1 MSSVSR
7 YWKLIRLDAT
17 GHRKSQELPEA
28 KAFFQ
33 TQFGHDHDLVNAEIQ
48 AQLITAARSGHAIA
62 ELCLRCFISNQIEQV
77 CINLE
82 QQFGINHGFS
92 REDLLPL
99 VLDDD
104 GRIHSKPT
112 PSDYVSVARNILNTF
127 EANKGSLS
135 TWTIRLVKHHRELNQ
150 FLLESGVCL
159 LSDWAILND
168 TTPSKLQRVL
178 RDFHQISTN
187 EITRAAALLDAYH
200 KVYRADRFIQRQAGA
215 KGTCPTPSFDQLDR
229 IAQVLSPPLSG
240 QTLSGQMLSASEA
253 SHPDQA
259 RRILAQLQRL
269 ADQLRQYRIA
279 SRVGRLPTVS
289 IDQPMDG
296 GEGLSLSDRLAAPSP
311 SEEEASGP
319 TEFLRA
325 YRAQFT
331 QVLEQSFQT
340 VVQARYQKQKGE
352 KATHFIT
359 ALQRFHCQGQ
369 SMTEIARSVG
379 LQAQFQVSRL
389 LNLKTLREDVR
400 HEMLQRLRA
409 FVSQT
414 ASDWVQPDRL
424 QQIDAQIEAAL
435 NEQIETLMQ
444 EAAAQAQSPKDYVT
458 GTLFSRTLCQF
469 LDAFQAV

>member
-17 GHRKSQELPEA
+17 GHRKAQELPEA

-33 TQFGHDHDLVNAEIQ
+33 AQFADWHDPVHTEIQ
-48 AQLITAARSGHAIA
+48 AQLLQQARSGGVMA
-62 ELCLRCFISNQIEQV
+62 ELCLRCFISTQIEQV

-82 QQFGINHGFS
+82 QQFGLNHGFF
-92 REDLLPL
+92 RQDLFPL

-104 GRIHSKPT
+104 GKIGDSK
-112 PSDYVSVARNILNTF
+112 YVSVARNILNSF
-127 EANKGSLS
+127 EASKGSLS

-168 TTPSKLQRVL
+168 TTPSKLRRVL
-178 RDFHQISTN
+178 REFHHISAY
-187 EITRAAALLDAYH
+187 EIEQATALLEAYH
-200 KVYRADRFIQRQAGA
+200 AVYRADRLIQRQAGA
-215 KGTCPTPSFDQLDR
+215 KGACPAPTEDQLVRMQQELGDSGNPR
-229 IAQVLSPPLSG
+229 GTPRGVLG
-240 QTLSGQMLSASEA
+240 
-253 SHPDQA
+253 
-259 RRILAQLQRL
+259 QLQRL

-289 IDQPMDG
+289 MDKVADG
-296 GEGLSLSDRLAAPSP
+296 GEGLSLADRLASPSP
-311 SEEEASGP
+311 QDDETTGQ
-319 TEFLRA
+319 TEFLLA
-325 YRAQFT
+325 YRAQFA
-331 QVLEQSFQT
+331 QVLEQSFQD

-359 ALQRFHCQGQ
+359 ALQLFHCQGR
-369 SMTEIARSVG
+369 SMTEIAKAVG

-400 HEMLQRLRA
+400 HQMLQRLRS
-409 FVSQT
+409 FVSQK
-414 ASDWVQPDRL
+414 AADMVSPDRL
-424 QQIDAQIEAAL
+424 QQLDAQIEIAL
-435 NEQIETLMQ
+435 NEQIENLMQ

-458 GTLFSRTLCQF
+458 GTLFSRTLCQL
-469 LDAFQAV
+469 LDTFPAV